1 MTCKLGPDLRDEDDC
16 AAAAERD
23 DWINADARGPEVL
36 CDIKLVMEDTEGTL
50 LFRLGES
57 PDAVGFLGGI
67 VGGRATMVGTDT
79 CRCRNGLLV
88 ECVRSSILGGTLVSS
103 ESDSELE
110 SDASNATDLDRGF
123 FSGLARRKSP

>member
-1 MTCKLGPDLRDEDDC
+1 MVSSSDSLTASVTLLIRSAFRLELVVRAGLFEPVLLPPVDCWMTCRLGPVLRDEDDC

-36 CDIKLVMEDTEGTL
+36 CDIKLVIDDTDGTL

-57 PDAVGFLGGI
+57 PEAVDFLGGI
-67 VGGRATMVGTDT
+67 GGGRAMMVGTET

-88 ECVRSSILGGTLVSS
+88 E
-103 ESDSELE
+103 
-110 SDASNATDLDRGF
+110 
-123 FSGLARRKSP
+123 